1 MTPISDHPQRRQ
13 VRIAGGLFA
22 GATAIVIAVITVDR
36 LSAGAASVLL
46 GPLDDQII
54 LSTSM
59 LVASLALVAGL
70 WNVSPPTWMLPF
82 KILGLLGAVV
92 TVLGAGVF
100 TLFSID
106 VSRTTLIEGGCDTGY
121 VVVER
126 TLLFGSKGTV
136 YQQEGLFIASPM
148 GRTSGDDAHEP
159 FAEGDYTVTTT
170 DGTLT
175 IEYGVDRGGPT
186 ATLSLPAIVDRVPS
200 CGYAPTSLDT
210 PPGST
215 EPTTPTEVLT
225 PTSVD
230 AAIDQ
235 LLDDSLTAAAGTPV
249 DASGTPID
257 ASTAERSLVPCVDGS
272 GVQHH
277 VDLELRTDDNATSV
291 AQILGVWDDA
301 GYAPDRAMQEDIRY
315 SETGPVARL
324 TMRDTTSI
332 DGFVRMTITSACVPT
347 Q

>member
-1 MTPISDHPQRRQ
+1 M
-13 VRIAGGLFA
+13 LA

-54 LSTSM
+54 LSASM
-59 LVASLALVAGL
+59 LIASLALVMGL
-70 WNVSPPTWMLPF
+70 WGVSSPTWMLPL

-100 TLFSID
+100 T
-106 VSRTTLIEGGCDTGY
+106 
-121 VVVER
+121 
-126 TLLFGSKGTV
+126 
-136 YQQEGLFIASPM
+136 QEGLFIASPV
-148 GRTSGDDAHEP
+148 GRTSRDDAHEP
-159 FAEGDYTVTTT
+159 FSEGDYTVTTT

-175 IEYGVDRGGPT
+175 VEYGVDGGGPT
-186 ATLSLPAIVDRVPS
+186 ATLSLPVIVDRVPS

-210 PPGST
+210 RPGST

-235 LLDDSLTAAAGTPV
+235 LPDDSLAATAGTPV
-249 DASGTPID
+249 DASGTPIG

-277 VDLELRTDDNATSV
+277 VDLEFRTDDNATSV

-301 GYAPDRAMQEDIRY
+301 GYEPDRAMQEDIRY

-332 DGFVRMTITSACVPT
+332 DGFVRMTITSACVPA